1 MKRNIIVLSVLL
13 ISVLFLT
20 VCMKKQPPA
29 KFSYLPGKPIPG
41 DTITVR
47 FDPAGTGLA
56 NAESVEAVAYIYAKG
71 QPEAESLTLQKIE
84 NHWMV
89 TLETKRE
96 DRGIVFK
103 YLSGR
108 TVESNQKK
116 GYVVLLND
124 QNGTPVAG
132 AQAGLAEALGGWGT
146 NYADLERDP
155 VRALEL
161 FDKDF
166 AAHPE
171 AKREFLASY
180 LGLITRLRKEE
191 GDAIARRELEALAKS
206 PDLTVKDL
214 TTLYNWSVR
223 FKNGEN
229 ASKYAALIKERDPEG
244 EFVQAERIQALTKT
258 EDVQKRKELVHKFKK
273 DFPKSELI
281 PQLHYFMLSGFIKK
295 GEYQKAEAY
304 LDQYGNDA
312 NWTSY
317 SALAVDMI
325 KNNKELALAEAMA
338 VKAVDMVRRELST
351 PTIKKPS
358 YLTDKEWKASID
370 RSLGYVLSAQGAVLL
385 KLGKNGEALK
395 ALEESARLTKG
406 GDPETNERYAE
417 ALAKAGD
424 PAKATSEIEQ
434 FIAAG
439 LGTARMKDWLKEA
452 YKKSKGSEEGLA
464 EYMAKIDQAAEDRAG
479 GAAKK
484 QMLDLPAPDFT
495 LQDLDGKD
503 VSLAGLRGKIVIIDF
518 WATWCGPC
526 LNSFPGMKR
535 AFEKY
540 AQDAEVRF
548 LFINAWERM
557 ENKAK
562 KKNAANFIAQNKY
575 PFHVLL
581 DLDNKVIEAYKV
593 EDIPT
598 KFIIDK
604 NGKIRFQSIGF
615 DGNTDKLVEELRSMI
630 ESVR

>member
-1 MKRNIIVLSVLL
+1 MNKKVIVSSALVVGLIILNS
-13 ISVLFLT
+13 
-20 VCMKKQPPA
+20 CAKKQPPA
-29 KFSYLPGKPIPG
+29 KFSYLPERPMPG

-56 NAESVEAVAYIYAKG
+56 NAESVEAVAYIYAKS
-71 QPEAESLTLQKIE
+71 QLEAESLTLQKIE
-84 NHWMV
+84 NHWTG

-116 GYVVLLND
+116 GYVILLND

-146 NYADLERDP
+146 TSADLERDP

-180 LGLITRLRKEE
+180 LGLITRLKKEE
-191 GDAIARRELEALAKS
+191 GETIARQELEALAKS

-214 TTLYNWSVR
+214 NTLYNWSVR

-244 EFVQAERIQALTKT
+244 EFVQAERIQALAKT
-258 EDVQKRKELVHKFKK
+258 EDAQKRTALVQEFKK
-273 DFPKSELI
+273 DFPRSELI

-295 GEYQKAEAY
+295 GEYQKAKAY

-358 YLTDKEWKASID
+358 TLTDKEWKASID
-370 RSLGYVLSAQGAVLL
+370 RSLGYMLSAQGAVLL

-424 PAKATSEIEQ
+424 PAKATSEIERY
-434 FIAAG
+434 IAAG

-452 YKKSKGSEEGLA
+452 YKKSKGNEEDLA

-479 GAAKK
+479 GTVKK

-503 VSLAGLRGKIVIIDF
+503 VSLAGLKGKIVIIDF

-526 LNSFPGMKR
+526 LNSFPGMRR
-535 AFEKY
+535 AVEKY

-548 LFINAWERM
+548 LFINAGERM

-593 EDIPT
+593 EGIPT

-604 NGKIRFQSIGF
+604 NGKIRFKSEGF

>member
-1 MKRNIIVLSVLL
+1 MKKKVIVSSTLVICLIILNS
-13 ISVLFLT
+13 
-20 VCMKKQPPA
+20 CAKKQPPA
-29 KFSYLPGKPIPG
+29 KFSYLPEKPVPG
-41 DTITVR
+41 ETITVR

-84 NHWMV
+84 NLWTGTV
-89 TLETKRE
+89 ETTKE
-96 DRGIVFK
+96 DRGIILK

-108 TVESNQKK
+108 TVDSNQKK
-116 GYVVLLND
+116 GYVILLND
-124 QNGTPVAG
+124 QKGTPVAG
-132 AQAGLAEALGGWGT
+132 AEAGLAEALGGWGT
-146 NYADLERDP
+146 TSADLEGDP

-180 LGLITRLRKEE
+180 LGLITRLKKEE
-191 GDAIARRELEALAKS
+191 GEGMARQELEALAKS

-223 FKNGEN
+223 FKNREN
-229 ASKYAALIKERDPEG
+229 ALKYAALIKERDPEG
-244 EFVQAERIQALTKT
+244 EFVQAERFQELTKT
-258 EDVQKRKELVHKFKK
+258 EDVQKRTELVQKFKN
-273 DFPKSELI
+273 DFPKSEMI
-281 PQLHYFMLSGFIKK
+281 PQLHYFMLSSFLKK
-295 GEYQKAEAY
+295 GEYQKAKAY
-304 LDQYGNDA
+304 LDKYGNDA

-317 SALAVDMI
+317 IILAVDMI
-325 KNNKELALAEAMA
+325 KNNKELGLAEKMA
-338 VKAVDMVRRELST
+338 ARAVDMVRRELST

-358 YLTDKEWKASID
+358 YLLEKEWKASIN
-370 RSLGYVLSAQGAVLL
+370 RSLDYVLSAQGAVLL

-395 ALEESARLTKG
+395 ALEESATLTKG

-417 ALAKAGD
+417 ALVKAGD
-424 PAKATSEIEQ
+424 PAKAMSEIER
-434 FIAAG
+434 FMAAG
-439 LGTARMKDWLKEA
+439 LATARMKDWLKEA

-464 EYMAKIDQAAEDRAG
+464 EYMAKIDQAAGDRAG
-479 GAAKK
+479 GALKK

-503 VSLAGLRGKIVIIDF
+503 VSLAGLKGKIVIIDF

-535 AFEKY
+535 AVEKF
-540 AQDAEVRF
+540 AQDPEVRF

-562 KKNAANFIAQNKY
+562 KKNAADFIAQNKY

-581 DLDNKVIEAYKV
+581 DLDNKVIGTFRV
-593 EDIPT
+593 EGIPT

-604 NGKIRFQSIGF
+604 NGKIRFLSKGF
-615 DGNTDKLVEELRSMI
+615 DGNTDKLVEELRAMI